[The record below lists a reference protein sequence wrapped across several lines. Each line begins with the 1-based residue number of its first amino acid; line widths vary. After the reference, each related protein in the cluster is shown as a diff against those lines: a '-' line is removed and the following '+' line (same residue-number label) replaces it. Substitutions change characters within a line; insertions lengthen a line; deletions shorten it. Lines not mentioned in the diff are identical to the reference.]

1 MKEGSEGGKTAPP
14 RYEEGNAYYSYK
26 EEQPTPLVDW
36 KGPPTFGQGKKA
48 EGGKVTRG
56 ITLTPQYREGDAH
69 YSPREDCTYSYD
81 EEKGPPLCE
90 EEQKGV
96 GGRDTEGRRQEQHVA
111 VSIEAPR
118 LPELRRRPNPIP
130 GACQKIRQAGG
141 ELEGYQRGRMRQRQ
155 PPGQNKP

>member
-1 MKEGSEGGKTAPP
+1 
-14 RYEEGNAYYSYK
+14 
-26 EEQPTPLVDW
+26 
-36 KGPPTFGQGKKA
+36 
-48 EGGKVTRG
+48 G

-69 YSPREDCTYSYD
+69 YSTREDCTYSYD

-118 LPELRRRPNPIP
+118 LPELRRSDR
-130 GACQKIRQAGG
+130 GDLIRYLELVRRYDKQA
-141 ELEGYQRGRMRQRQ
+141 ESWRATRGVECA
-155 PPGQNKP
+155 NVNHLD